1 MSSAFRF
8 VFSLSLLVLLTSCG
22 GSKEKYYRLSATEAA
37 PTGGSSSG
45 LGVAV
50 GPVGLPSYLD
60 RAEVV
65 FASGS
70 NEFQIPADALW
81 VGSLQENISRTL
93 AADLG
98 RILGSRNVRSS
109 LDSGFKPRYRVAL
122 DIRQFHGIS
131 GQAAILE
138 VSWRVQAG
146 TGGQTISRHN
156 GTFRE
161 PIIGDGYGPLV
172 KAQSRLLEQCAQAIA
187 PSLRGR

>member
-1 MSSAFRF
+1 MSPVLRF
-8 VFSLSLLVLLTSCG
+8 VLTFCLLGLLTACG
-22 GSKEKYYRLSATEAA
+22 GSKEKFYRLSATEAA

-45 LGVAV
+45 LGVGV
-50 GPVGLPSYLD
+50 GPVSLPSYID

-109 LDSGFKPRYRVAL
+109 FDRGFQPRYRVAL
-122 DIRQFHGIS
+122 DLRQFHGIS
-131 GQAAILE
+131 GKEAILDL
-138 VSWRVQAG
+138 SWRIQDGAG
-146 TGGQTISRHN
+146 RTISRHN

-172 KAQSRLLEQCAQAIA
+172 AAQSRLLEQCAQAISTA
-187 PSLRGR
+187 LRGR